1 MQSLVKTSNY
11 IYYHLSFPEM
21 SGGLSKGRFVNPLS
35 QKPAASKGN
44 EPGMYDQ
51 EMHPNKVMGSATS

>member
-1 MQSLVKTSNY
+1 
-11 IYYHLSFPEM
+11 M
-21 SGGLSKGRFVNPLS
+21 SGGLSKGLFVNPLS

-44 EPGMYDQ
+44 DPGMYDQ